1 MKLLKTILAAL
12 SAVFIILS
20 CEKDKHV
27 PPDVSLKTGATYIS
41 ADATVPKDT
50 TITVGFVAN
59 KTEDELKTFNVSYA
73 YDGATTTTTAET
85 FTLSGDEEE
94 HYEKDYT
101 ITTRDVAGTE
111 RWIFTITDRDGNI
124 AQEEIVLTTP

>member
-1 MKLLKTILAAL
+1 MKLVKTILAAL
-12 SAVFIILS
+12 SAVLIISS
-20 CEKDKHV
+20 CEKDEHI
-27 PPDVSLKTGATYIS
+27 PPDVSLKTGAGYIS
-41 ADATVPKDT
+41 ADAIVPTDT
-50 TITVGFVAN
+50 TITVGFVAD

>member
-12 SAVFIILS
+12 GAALIISS
-20 CEKDKHV
+20 CEKDKHI
-27 PPDVSLKTGATYIS
+27 PPDVSLKEGVAYIS

-50 TITVGFVAN
+50 SITVGFVAD
-59 KTEDELKTFNVSYA
+59 KTEDELKTFNISYA

-85 FTLSGDEEE
+85 FTLSGDEED

-111 RWIFTITDRDGNI
+111 KWIFTITDRDGNI
-124 AQEEIVLTTP
+124 SQKQIVLTVQ